1 MFFEHKR
8 LYDAFVFQ
16 KDAHPVQ
23 PGTLMMFRLLR
34 PLQPTNLRADET
46 RAANSAS
53 NPRFPEGSWWV
64 YFSRLWSLAI
74 SEDHPALADSKRVAV
89 DSIIR
94 LESSMADR
102 ARSGQISTK
111 AESVAIS

>member
-1 MFFEHKR
+1 M
-8 LYDAFVFQ
+8 
-16 KDAHPVQ
+16 
-23 PGTLMMFRLLR
+23 
-34 PLQPTNLRADET
+34 
-46 RAANSAS
+46 
-53 NPRFPEGSWWV
+53 

>member
-1 MFFEHKR
+1 MG
-8 LYDAFVFQ
+8 VFL
-16 KDAHPVQ
+16 
-23 PGTLMMFRLLR
+23 TLM
-34 PLQPTNLRADET
+34 DI
-46 RAANSAS
+46 
-53 NPRFPEGSWWV
+53 
-64 YFSRLWSLAI
+64 AI

-94 LESSMADR
+94 LENSVADR